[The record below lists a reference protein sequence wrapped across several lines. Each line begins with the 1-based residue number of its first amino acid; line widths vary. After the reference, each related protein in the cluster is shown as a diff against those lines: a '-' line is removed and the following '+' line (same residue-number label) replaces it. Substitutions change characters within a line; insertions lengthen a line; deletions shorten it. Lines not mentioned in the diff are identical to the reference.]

1 MPSPSGTKSWTLA
14 VDDMITEALERVGG
28 KFTSAEEVDS
38 CMRSLNLVLKD
49 LMNRGKP
56 LFTIEQKSLTLAVST
71 RDYTLSAGTVN
82 VLGPVVRVSGRD
94 LPMNRLSFLDYQ
106 NIATKESTGLPT
118 QYTTVQNLNNV
129 TLQIW
134 PTPTSTQTES
144 GAQIVYYA
152 CEDPDDITQMYQ
164 GVDIHRRYLPCVT
177 AGLAF
182 YMAQKMPN
190 FDLNKL
196 AFLKAEW
203 NEQLRLAFE
212 EDRELTSFVV
222 RPPSM
227 INYWR

>member
-1 MPSPSGTKSWTLA
+1 MVQPSGTKSWSLQ
-14 VDDMITEALERVGG
+14 VDELITEALERVGG

-56 LFTIEQKSLTLAVST
+56 LFTIEQKVLNLTSSVA
-71 RDYTLSAGTVN
+71 DYTLSAGTVN
-82 VLGPVVRVSGRD
+82 ILGPVIRVSGRD
-94 LPMNRLSFLDYQ
+94 LAMNRLSFLDYQ
-106 NIATKESTGLPT
+106 NIATKETTGQPT
-118 QYTTVQNLNNV
+118 QYTTVQNLNNI
-129 TLQIW
+129 TLKVWPVPVSGTAYQI
-134 PTPTSTQTES
+134 S
-144 GAQIVYYA
+144 YYA

-196 AFLKAEW
+196 AFLKNEW

-212 EDRELTSFVV
+212 EDRELTSFVIK
-222 RPPSM
+222 PASL
-227 INYWR
+227 YQGYGYG

>member
-1 MPSPSGTKSWTLA
+1 MVASSNAKSWSLQ
-14 VDDMITEALERVGG
+14 VDELITEALERVGG

-56 LFTIEQKSLTLAVST
+56 LFTIEQKVINLSASVA
-71 RDYTLSAGTVN
+71 DYTLSAGTVN

-94 LPMNRLSFLDYQ
+94 LAMNRLSFLDYQ
-106 NIATKESTGLPT
+106 NIATKGTTGQPT
-118 QYTTVQNLNNV
+118 QYTTVQNLNNI
-129 TLQIW
+129 TLKVWPCPDTVASYQI
-134 PTPTSTQTES
+134 S
-144 GAQIVYYA
+144 YYA

-182 YMAQKMPN
+182 YMAQKMPG

-196 AFLKAEW
+196 AFLKNEW

-212 EDRELTSFVV
+212 EDRELTSYVI
-222 RPPSM
+222 RPATL
-227 INYWR
+227 YQGYGR